1 MQWCF
6 PETADTKILLWNANT
21 KIADLVWF
29 MININSLFSNMGK
42 MCLVTGCWPSIQIIF
57 KSVAERNEI
66 FYWYLTTQLQVS
78 LYSNGNIFFFKFSN
92 RKYFRQKSCIE
103 VFVIWPFKISAH
115 TSIFAVRGGNFVTH
129 EFLNYWSVLTINSQ
143 KWWIWKGEEWCR
155 DKFIVFR
162 PFWNTLAKLLPLPT
176 KNINSMCSF

>member
-1 MQWCF
+1 
-6 PETADTKILLWNANT
+6 
-21 KIADLVWF
+21 

-42 MCLVTGCWPSIQIIF
+42 MCLVTRCWPSIQIII
-57 KSVAERNEI
+57 KSVAERNKI
-66 FYWYLTTQLQVS
+66 FYWYVLPRSYKFLCIPTERFLVF
-78 LYSNGNIFFFKFSN
+78 IFSN
-92 RKYFRQKSCIE
+92 RKYFRLKSCIE

-115 TSIFAVRGGNFVTH
+115 TSIFAVRGGNFVTQ
-129 EFLNYWSVLTINSQ
+129 ELLNYWSVLTINSQ

-176 KNINSMCSF
+176 KNINSVCSF